1 MKIIKTFIA
10 LPLHFALL
18 FPLLFL
24 LSNTAL
30 SQPAPF
36 GNQDDIAFGDALWD
50 ALVTDRLAGDDSIMA
65 RPYEGTQPHGNKLVT
80 LESDVTVNGISAD
93 VIIKHNYGGE
103 GSSIEAV
110 SNDPDKFLMA
120 TTVMFRRPG
129 FDADN
134 QDWFWAKYLPDGS
147 YDRAPDGNPLVGKG
161 PGCIA
166 CHTAAPGGDM
176 VYLNDRY

>member
-50 ALVTDRLAGDDSIMA
+50 ALVTARLAGDDSIMA

-166 CHTAAPGGDM
+166 CQTAAPGGDM

>member
-18 FPLLFL
+18 FSLLSL

-50 ALVTDRLAGDDSIMA
+50 ALVTARLAGDDSIMA

>member
-1 MKIIKTFIA
+1 MNIIKTFIA

-18 FPLLFL
+18 FL
-24 LSNTAL
+24 LSNTVL

-36 GNQDDIAFGDALWD
+36 GTQSDIAFGDELWD
-50 ALVTDRLAGDDSIMA
+50 ALVTARLAGYESIMA
-65 RPYEGTQPHGNKLVT
+65 RPYESTQPHGDKLVT
-80 LESDVTVNGISAD
+80 LESNLTVNGISAE

-103 GSSIEAV
+103 GASIEAV
-110 SNDPDKFLMA
+110 SNDPKKFLMA

-134 QDWFWAKYLPDGS
+134 HDWFWAKYPPDGS
-147 YDRAPDGNPLVGKG
+147 YDNAPNGNALVGKG

-166 CHTAAPGGDM
+166 CHTAAPGSDM
-176 VYLNDRY
+176 VFLNDRY

>member
-18 FPLLFL
+18 FPLLIL

-50 ALVTDRLAGDDSIMA
+50 ALVTARLAGDDSIMA

-103 GSSIEAV
+103 VSSIEAV

-176 VYLNDRY
+176 VYLNDRN

>member
-1 MKIIKTFIA
+1 MNILKIITA
-10 LPLHFALL
+10 L
-18 FPLLFL
+18 PLLFL
-24 LSNTAL
+24 LSNMAL

-36 GNQDDIAFGDALWD
+36 GTQNDIAFGDTLWD
-50 ALVTDRLAGDDSIMA
+50 ALVTARLAGNDSIMA

-80 LESDVTVNGISAD
+80 LESDITVNGITAE
-93 VIIKHNYGGE
+93 VIIKHNYGGD
-103 GSSIEAV
+103 GSTIDAV
-110 SNDPDKFLMA
+110 SNNPQEFLMA

-129 FDADN
+129 FDAN
-134 QDWFWAKYLPDGS
+134 NHDWFWAKYLPDGS
-147 YDRAPDGNPLVGKG
+147 YDKAPNGNALVGKG